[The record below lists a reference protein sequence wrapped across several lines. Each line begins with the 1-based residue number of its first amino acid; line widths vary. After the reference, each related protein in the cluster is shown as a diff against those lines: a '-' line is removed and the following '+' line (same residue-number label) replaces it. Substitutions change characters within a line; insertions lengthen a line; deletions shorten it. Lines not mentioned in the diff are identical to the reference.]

1 MSITA
6 SDMQTGIPTASAA
19 SAKLDSQLRLGGR
32 AGGGWRLVLDGSF
45 SASSRWGCL
54 LICAGMHGRHPMPA
68 ALRRMAPQRNRHHHV
83 VRQMLPPF
91 SATHLE
97 TWSIL
102 LASPSF
108 TASMAAPA
116 EMGDRGHSRV

>member
-1 MSITA
+1 M
-6 SDMQTGIPTASAA
+6 
-19 SAKLDSQLRLGGR
+19 
-32 AGGGWRLVLDGSF
+32 LDGSF

-54 LICAGMHGRHPMPA
+54 LICAGMHGRHPMQA